1 MIFRKDFSMQIFE
14 INKKIQMFWFF
25 LALPSFPRE
34 KAFKKNK
41 SRGRNDDLF
50 INNGNAET
58 NMPLQKYHFRL
69 GQGERIVILKNK
81 T

>member
-1 MIFRKDFSMQIFE
+1 VKEMTI
-14 INKKIQMFWFF
+14 
-25 LALPSFPRE
+25 
-34 KAFKKNK
+34 
-41 SRGRNDDLF
+41 F

-58 NMPLQKYHFRL
+58 NMPLQKYHFHL

>member
-1 MIFRKDFSMQIFE
+1 
-14 INKKIQMFWFF
+14 MFWFF
-25 LALPSFPRE
+25 FGITIIS
-34 KAFKKNK
+34 KGKSIKNTK
-41 SRGRNDDLF
+41 VVKETKFF